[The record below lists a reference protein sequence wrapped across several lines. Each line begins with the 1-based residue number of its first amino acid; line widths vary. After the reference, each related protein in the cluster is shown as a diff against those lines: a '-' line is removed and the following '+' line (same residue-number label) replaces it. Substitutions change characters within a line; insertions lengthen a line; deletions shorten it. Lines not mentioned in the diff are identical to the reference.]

1 MCSVIWNF
9 AGGKYMKKNK
19 KTLVLALG
27 SILSAGALLGVVA
40 STQTGG
46 GR

>member
-1 MCSVIWNF
+1 
-9 AGGKYMKKNK
+9 MKKNK
-19 KTLVLALG
+19 KTLVLALA
-27 SILSAGALLGVVA
+27 SILSAGALLGVVT